1 MKKMLLISLAT
12 VSLLCA
18 AEGDR
23 PLKTHTEFSLVDAN
37 GNTDNTSLAFE
48 LKADKN
54 YGKHE
59 FRADANAY
67 YSKESDTTT
76 KNKWMLELNYDYM
89 ITDRF
94 SFNYLIGYKRD
105 KFSGFDYQFYT
116 GPGVGYKVIDTPV
129 HKLNVQANLLYSIDQ
144 LEGDGDKNDYFGYGA
159 GLNYEWQV
167 AENLKFKQDLK
178 YRGSF
183 DDSENYFINSKSA
196 IESKLGGLFSMGIS
210 YAVDY
215 ANLPAAGKTSTDKTL
230 LASLIIDY

>member
-1 MKKMLLISLAT
+1 
-12 VSLLCA
+12 
-18 AEGDR
+18 
-23 PLKTHTEFSLVDAN
+23 
-37 GNTDNTSLAFE
+37 
-48 LKADKN
+48 
-54 YGKHE
+54 
-59 FRADANAY
+59 
-67 YSKESDTTT
+67 
-76 KNKWMLELNYDYM
+76 
-89 ITDRF
+89 
-94 SFNYLIGYKRD
+94 
-105 KFSGFDYQFYT
+105 
-116 GPGVGYKVIDTPV
+116 
-129 HKLNVQANLLYSIDQ
+129 
-144 LEGDGDKNDYFGYGA
+144 